1 MAKKKKKGLLSRI
14 KNNPQAL
21 LKIGVG
27 LADVYGASTGYFDE
41 NDKDGNRIMD
51 KDGNPRKRKTASS
64 RFGFS

>member
-27 LADVYGASTGYFDE
+27 LADMYGASKGYFNE
-41 NDKDGNRIMD
+41 FDKDGNRIMD
-51 KDGNPRKRKTASS
+51 KDGNPRTRKTGKEI
-64 RFGFS
+64 FGF